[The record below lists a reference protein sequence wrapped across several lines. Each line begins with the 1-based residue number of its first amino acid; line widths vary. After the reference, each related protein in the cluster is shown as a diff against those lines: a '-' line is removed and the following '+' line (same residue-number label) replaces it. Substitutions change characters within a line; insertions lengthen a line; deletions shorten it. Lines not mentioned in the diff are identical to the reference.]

1 MDFSL
6 TETQKGLVRDARI
19 FAEAEFPLY
28 ADEAD
33 AHETFPRDLWKKGC
47 DCGLVGVFW
56 DQAYGGRGLGFL
68 EHALIM
74 EEFWRVD
81 PGCGQAVL
89 GALFGS
95 QMIHL
100 FGTKEQKRRYLTPLA
115 RGEAIM
121 GSAITEPDA
130 GSDVSS
136 VATRAERKDGRYI
149 LNGNKMFISN
159 GSIADYMTVLCVTH
173 PEEENRHRR
182 QSVLIVETD
191 REGFEANK
199 LRGKLGIRA
208 SDTAEVTFSNVFVP
222 EDHLVGEPG
231 RGFYHF
237 MEFFNHTRVHICAQ
251 GVGVA
256 QGAFERT
263 VKHVKS
269 RRQFGKP
276 LGSFQAIQ
284 FRLAEMATRIEAA
297 RSLYWRAGWNI
308 DHGIVDHGLVAMAK
322 WFAGEVGVYVA
333 GEAVRIHGGIG
344 VLRDYGIERLYRDAK
359 IVEIYEGTKEIEKL
373 IVARNILG
381 RM

>member
-1 MDFSL
+1 MDFELSD
-6 TETQKGLVRDARI
+6 EQKDIVRAARE
-19 FAEAEFPLY
+19 FAEGEFPNY

-33 AHETFPRDLWKKGC
+33 ENETFPRALWKKGC
-47 DCGLVGVFW
+47 DLGFVGVFW
-56 DQAYGGRGLGFL
+56 DEAYGGAGLGFF

-100 FGTKEQKRRYLTPLA
+100 FGTEDQKRRYLTPLA
-115 RGEAIM
+115 KGEAIM

-130 GSDVSS
+130 GSDVASGT
-136 VATRAERKDGRYI
+136 TRAELKDGMYI
-149 LNGNKMFISN
+149 LNGTKMFISN

-199 LRGKLGIRA
+199 LKGKLGIRA
-208 SDTAEVTFSNVFVP
+208 SDTAEVTFSNVAVP
-222 EDHLVGEPG
+222 EDHLVGEAG

-256 QGAFERT
+256 QGAFERA

-269 RRQFGKP
+269 RQQFGKY

-284 FRLAEMATRIEAA
+284 FKLAEMATRIEAA

-308 DHGIVDHGLVAMAK
+308 DHGIVDHKLVAMAK
-322 WFAGEVGVYVA
+322 WFAGEVGVYVTN
-333 GEAVRIHGGIG
+333 EALQIHGGYG
-344 VLRDYGIERLYRDAK
+344 YLREYGIERLYRDAK

>member
-1 MDFSL
+1 MDFELSD
-6 TETQKGLVRDARI
+6 EQKDIIRAARE
-19 FAEAEFPLY
+19 FAEGEFPRY

-33 AHETFPRDLWKKGC
+33 ENETFPRALWRKGC
-47 DCGLVGVFW
+47 ELGFVGVFW
-56 DQAYGGRGLGFL
+56 DEAYGGAGLGFL

-89 GALFGS
+89 GCLFGS

-100 FGTKEQKRRYLTPLA
+100 FGTEEQKRRYLTPLA
-115 RGEAIM
+115 EGKTIM

-130 GSDVSS
+130 GSDVASGT
-136 VATRAERKDGRYI
+136 TRAELKDGKYI
-149 LNGNKMFISN
+149 LNGTKMFISN

-173 PEEENRHRR
+173 PEEESRHRR

-199 LRGKLGIRA
+199 LKGKLGIRA
-208 SDTAEVTFSNVFVP
+208 SDTAEVTFSNVAVP
-222 EDHLVGEPG
+222 EDHLVGEAG

-256 QGAFERT
+256 QGAFERA

-269 RRQFGKP
+269 RKQFGRY

-284 FRLAEMATRIEAA
+284 FKLAEMATRIEAA

-308 DHGIVDHGLVAMAK
+308 DHGIVDHKLVAMAK
-322 WFAGEVGVYVA
+322 WFAGEVGVYVTN
-333 GEAVRIHGGIG
+333 EALQIYGGYG
-344 VLRDYGIERLYRDAK
+344 YLREYGIERLYRDAK

-373 IVARNILG
+373 IVAKNILG